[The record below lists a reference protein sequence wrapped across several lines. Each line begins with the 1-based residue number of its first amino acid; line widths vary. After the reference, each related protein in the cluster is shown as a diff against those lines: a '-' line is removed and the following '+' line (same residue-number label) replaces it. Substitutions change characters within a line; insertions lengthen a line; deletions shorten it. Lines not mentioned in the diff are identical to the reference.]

1 MFKFI
6 KGLFVSE
13 PEATAPENLV
23 LFTPNDGS
31 WDTKQVRRLY
41 DAGLGRLHVQVRK
54 DWDRRHYEQFLR
66 AIPEAF
72 WPRIVLGEEPEL
84 VEANKLGGFQMH
96 PGERVPRRWPKHA
109 AVSAKCH
116 DYDELRSTDKAC
128 GYVFLTPIF
137 ESVSKKDHR
146 PRRTLREYE
155 VILQRWKAEG
165 GATEAG
171 PARARDAGDFT
182 ARPPLAIALDTQAVA
197 ARLQQGRLS
206 VIDARAGARVRGEG
220 APLDPRGGHNPGAR
234 HLHVSGVFPALSAST
249 LAATRDVVVED
260 MAMSRL
266 QQIGFASGGKTFQQ
280 FGQNEPLL
288 RLFTRAYEAYLAGG
302 GLTPA
307 PLRAEAAE

>member
-6 KGLFVSE
+6 KGLFVNE
-13 PEATAPENLV
+13 PEAPAPENLV

-31 WDTKQVRRLY
+31 WDAKQVRRLF

-66 AIPEAF
+66 AVPEVF

-96 PGERVPRRWPKHA
+96 PGERIPRRWPKHA
-109 AVSAKCH
+109 TVSAKCH

-165 GATEAG
+165 GAPVHALGGITPKNAHASGAG
-171 PARARDAGDFT
+171 PRRAR
-182 ARPPLAIALDTQAVA
+182 RRRALDPAPREA
-197 ARLQQGRLS
+197 PFGRRLGRRSRRHRRTLPRLRR
-206 VIDARAGARVRGEG
+206 DVR
-220 APLDPRGGHNPGAR
+220 RQR
-234 HLHVSGVFPALSAST
+234 
-249 LAATRDVVVED
+249 LAAGR
-260 MAMSRL
+260 APGRGRRCPSRRRRRH
-266 QQIGFASGGKTFQQ
+266 A
-280 FGQNEPLL
+280 
-288 RLFTRAYEAYLAGG
+288 R
-302 GLTPA
+302 
-307 PLRAEAAE
+307 

>member
-31 WDTKQVRRLY
+31 WDTKQVRRLF

-66 AIPEAF
+66 AIPETF

-96 PGERVPRRWPKHA
+96 PGERIPRGWPKQA
-109 AVSAKCH
+109 TVSAKCH

-165 GATEAG
+165 GAPYTRSVASPRRTPRR
-171 PARARDAGDFT
+171 PARWASLASLSSARSGNSPI
-182 ARPPLAIALDTQAVA
+182 R
-197 ARLQQGRLS
+197 S
-206 VIDARAGARVRGEG
+206 VR
-220 APLDPRGGHNPGAR
+220 
-234 HLHVSGVFPALSAST
+234 SSTSST
-249 LAATRDVVVED
+249 LG
-260 MAMSRL
+260 MAR
-266 QQIGFASGGKTFQQ
+266 QRAS
-280 FGQNEPLL
+280 
-288 RLFTRAYEAYLAGG
+288 
-302 GLTPA
+302 
-307 PLRAEAAE
+307 